1 MSELNVHVIDS
12 SPALY
17 EPYVN
22 STIPAVDEWTLSE
35 NMRNDTANGGIS
47 QLENHYK
54 TFIVRVVYFS
64 LSLLF
69 NDLFLD

>member
-1 MSELNVHVIDS
+1 MLCST
-12 SPALY
+12 PALY

-22 STIPAVDEWTLSE
+22 ATISAVDEWTLSE

-54 TFIVRVVYFS
+54 TFIVRRVYCFPCAPLIHS
-64 LSLLF
+64 RI
-69 NDLFLD
+69 D